1 MNSPY
6 GLSAECTNCHLRS
19 EDSFCALSQES
30 AEAFNQIKH
39 STVFPGGAII
49 IMEGQTPRGI
59 FMLCQGK
66 AKLSASSCDGKTF
79 ILHIAGAG
87 ELLGL
92 DAVVS
97 GRPHELTVETMQPC
111 QLSFVNRDDFL
122 RFLKEHNDACLHA
135 VQHIGRDCHDAYDA
149 IRSIGLSHSIP
160 GRVAKF
166 LLASSRD
173 GCIRNGAVRTSL
185 ALTHEEIAQLICT
198 SRETITRT
206 LSEFRKKDIAEL
218 KGSTLII
225 HNKSALQQLV
235 GA

>member
-1 MNSPY
+1 MNSPC

-19 EDSFCALSQES
+19 ENFFCALSQES

-39 STVFPGGAII
+39 PAAFPGSVII
-49 IMEGQTPRGI
+49 IVEGQTPRGI

-66 AKLSASSCDGKTF
+66 AKLSATSRDGKTF
-79 ILHIAGAG
+79 ILHIAVAG

-92 DAVVS
+92 DAVIT
-97 GRPHELTVETMQPC
+97 GKPHELTVETMQPC

-122 RFLKEHNDACLHA
+122 RFLKGHNDACLRA
-135 VQHIGRDCHDAYDA
+135 AQQIGRDCRDAYDA
-149 IRSIGLSHSIP
+149 IRSIGLSHSIS

-166 LLASSRD
+166 FLESSAD
-173 GCIRNGAVRTSL
+173 AATNGAVHTNL
-185 ALTHEEIAQLICT
+185 ALTHEEIAQLMCT

-206 LSEFRKKDIAEL
+206 LSEFRKKNIAEL

-225 HNKSALQQLV
+225 HNKPALEQLV
-235 GA
+235 AV